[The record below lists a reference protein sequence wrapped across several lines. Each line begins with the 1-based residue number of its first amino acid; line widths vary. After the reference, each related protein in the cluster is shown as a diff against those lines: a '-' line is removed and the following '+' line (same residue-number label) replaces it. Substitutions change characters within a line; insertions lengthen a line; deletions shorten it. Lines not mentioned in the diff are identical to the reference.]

1 MIWTQNVTLFFI
13 AFLVG
18 ADELLLG
25 PILTPVGNDLS
36 VRPESVT
43 FFVTAYSL
51 ANTAYA
57 FFFGVLSDRYG
68 RMRILIPASILFAA
82 ASMGTGLA
90 ATFEMVLLFRV
101 LTGAASAGMLP
112 VAFAIASDAGG
123 TNAVR
128 IIAFVYRGPWVL

>member
-25 PILTPVGNDLS
+25 PILTPVVNDLS

-51 ANTAYA
+51 ANAA
-57 FFFGVLSDRYG
+57 CVFFFGVLSDRYG
-68 RMRILIPASILFAA
+68 RMRILIPASIIVAA
-82 ASMGTGLA
+82 ASMGLVSLRRLRWRCSLA
-90 ATFEMVLLFRV
+90 C
-101 LTGAASAGMLP
+101 
-112 VAFAIASDAGG
+112 
-123 TNAVR
+123 
-128 IIAFVYRGPWVL
+128 

>member
-1 MIWTQNVTLFFI
+1 MIWAQNVTLFCI

-25 PILTPVGNDLS
+25 PVLTPVGNDLS

-51 ANTAYA
+51 ANAACA

-82 ASMGTGLA
+82 TSMGAGLA
-90 ATFEMVLLFRV
+90 ATFEMALFFRV
-101 LTGAASAGMLP
+101 LTGAASAGCCRLLLRSP
-112 VAFAIASDAGG
+112 SKRSCPGRCSAKA
-123 TNAVR
+123 
-128 IIAFVYRGPWVL
+128 